1 VQRAQPVEK
10 LIVIYFFSSIVS
22 FVAVS
27 FLSSSRSFFSRR
39 ESMFL
44 GETLRVYLF
53 HVSGKFANGVP
64 AAVVE
69 RVEDD

>member
-1 VQRAQPVEK
+1 
-10 LIVIYFFSSIVS
+10 
-22 FVAVS
+22 
-27 FLSSSRSFFSRR
+27 
-39 ESMFL
+39 MFL